1 MAVERGLGAGGLP
14 EDPMIAEA
22 ESLQNVID
30 LPAQPG
36 VTEFDDGSAIIG
48 DYEADQPP
56 VQPVPFDGNLAEVVD
71 EAELGRISSDLVNSI
86 EDDLASREDWED
98 TYKRGLEFLGMKT
111 EERSEPFEGSSGV
124 IHPLLAESVTQ
135 FQAQA
140 YRELLP
146 ATGPVRTAVVGA
158 QNEMLVKQSERV
170 KDYMNYMITY
180 EMEEYDPE
188 LDQML
193 FYLPVIG
200 STFKKVYFDPLKGR
214 AVSKFIHAEDMI
226 VPYGA
231 TDLLSSPRI
240 THRIS
245 MDSNEVRKLQLTGFY
260 RDIDIPY
267 ESEGGNYQADEVE
280 ETIDDVQGVHPS
292 GPSEDL
298 NLYEVHASLDIEGF
312 EDIGSDGTPTGL
324 KLPYIITIV
333 AESGDVLSIRRNYQE
348 VDPMRRAK
356 QYFVHYK
363 FLPGL
368 GFYGL
373 GLTHMIGG
381 LAQASTS
388 ILRQLIDAGTLSN
401 LPAGFKARGARIR
414 DEDNPLQPGEFRD
427 IDVVGGTLQGSLMPL
442 PFKEP
447 SGTLYNLLGTLVDA
461 GRRFAS
467 MADMKIG
474 EMSGETP
481 VGTTMAI
488 MERGTKVMSA
498 IHKRLHYS
506 QKIEFK
512 LLSRIF
518 SETIQAYPYAANM
531 QMGPEV
537 FVQDFDQRV
546 DVLPVSDPNIFSMS
560 QRIALAQTE
569 LQLVQSNP
577 QIHGGPQGLYQAYR
591 KMYEALGVNNID
603 AILPPPPQ
611 PQPVNPSKE
620 NQNALMGAPLQAFPD
635 QDHEAHIEAHMA
647 VMSTPAMQLNPQ
659 ALVVLQGH
667 IQEHIGLLAEAQAQQ
682 EIMSEIPPE
691 QMQMMQQQ
699 AQMMPPQ
706 QGPQGPMPQD
716 PMQMI
721 MMQFK
726 PQIDARAAQIAADM
740 TEQLVQAVSPQ
751 EEGQDPLVEIRQQ
764 ELQLKAADLQRKQ
777 GEFDARQEMDRE
789 KERNDVLIAQQRID
803 AQEKAIDERSRVAE
817 ERIQTQRDIAAVNA
831 KMKGQ

>member
-1 MAVERGLGAGGLP
+1 MAIERGLGAGGP
-14 EDPMIAEA
+14 ADMPMIPEEEA
-22 ESLQNVID
+22 LQNVIEM
-30 LPAQPG
+30 PAQPG
-36 VTEFDDGSAIIG
+36 VTEFDDGSAVIG
-48 DYEADQPP
+48 EYEDEMEAPID
-56 VQPVPFDGNLAEVVD
+56 VPFDGNLAEVVED
-71 EAELGRISSDLVNSI
+71 SVLGQISSSLVDSI
-86 EDDLASREDWED
+86 EDDLAARQDWED
-98 TYKRGLEFLGMKT
+98 TYKKGLEFLGMKT

-124 IHPLLAESVTQ
+124 VHPLLAESVTQ

-193 FYLPVIG
+193 FYLPVTG
-200 STFKKVYFDPLKGR
+200 STFKKVYYDPLKGR
-214 AVSKFIHAEDMI
+214 AVSKFIQAEDLI

-231 TDLLSSPRI
+231 TDLMSSPRI

-260 RDIDIPY
+260 RDIDLPTQ
-267 ESEGGNYQADEVE
+267 SEGGDSSTDEIE
-280 ETIDDVQGVHPS
+280 ESIDDIQGVHPS
-292 GPSEDL
+292 GPSEEL
-298 NLYEVHASLDIEGF
+298 TLYEVHASLDIEGF
-312 EDIGSDGTPTGL
+312 EDVGADGEPTGL
-324 KLPYIITIV
+324 RLPYIVTIV
-333 AESGDVLSIRRNYQE
+333 ADSGDVLSVRRNYNE
-348 VDPMRRAK
+348 MDPMKRAK

-467 MADMKIG
+467 MADMKVG
-474 EMSGETP
+474 EMGGETP

-506 QKIEFK
+506 QKVEFK

-518 SETIQAYPYAANM
+518 AETVQAYPYPADM
-531 QMGPEV
+531 QMGPEI
-537 FVQDFDQRV
+537 FVQDFDQRI

-603 AILPPPPQ
+603 AILPPPP
-611 PQPVNPSKE
+611 PPPPPANPAKE
-620 NQNALMGAPLQAFPD
+620 NQMALMGAPLQAFPE
-635 QDHEAHIEAHMA
+635 QDHQAHIETHMA
-647 VMSTPAMQLNPQ
+647 VMSTPAMELNPQ
-659 ALVVLQGH
+659 AIMALQGH
-667 IQEHIGLLAEAQAQQ
+667 IQEHIGMMAEAQAQQ
-682 EIMSEIPPE
+682 EIMSQIPPE

-699 AQMMPPQ
+699 AQMAPQ
-706 QGPQGPMPQD
+706 QPGQPPMD
-716 PMQMI
+716 P

-726 PQIDARAAQIAADM
+726 PQIDARAAEIIAEM
-740 TEQLVQAVSPQ
+740 TEQLAQAVAPPPQ
-751 EEGQDPLVEIRQQ
+751 SDPLVDIRNQ
-764 ELQLKAADLQRKQ
+764 ELQIKAADMQRKQ
-777 GEFDARQEMDRE
+777 QEFEAKQEMESE

-803 AQEKAIDERSRVAE
+803 AQEKGIDERSRIAE
-817 ERIQTQRDIAAVNA
+817 ERIQTQRDIAALNIRQ
-831 KMKGQ
+831 KGQ

>member
-1 MAVERGLGAGGLP
+1 MAVERGLGAGGP
-14 EDPMIAEA
+14 ADVPMIPDEGMI
-22 ESLQNVID
+22 ENVIEM
-30 LPAQPG
+30 PAQPG
-36 VTEFDDGSAIIG
+36 ITEFDDGSAVVG
-48 DYEADQPP
+48 DYEDEMEPRP
-56 VQPVPFDGNLAEVVD
+56 DVPFDGNLADVID
-71 EAELGRISSDLVNSI
+71 EAELGRISSDLVGSI
-86 EDDLASREDWED
+86 EDDLSSREDWED
-98 TYKRGLEFLGMKT
+98 TYKKGLEFLGMKT

-146 ATGPVRTAVVGA
+146 ATGPVRTSVIGA

-214 AVSKFIHAEDMI
+214 AVSKFIHAEDLV

-231 TDLLSSPRI
+231 TDLASSPRI

-245 MDSNEVRKLQLTGFY
+245 MDSNEIRKMQLVGFY
-260 RDIDIPY
+260 RDIDLPT
-267 ESEGGNYQADEVE
+267 GGMGEDDMADEVE
-280 ETIDDVQGVHPS
+280 ESIDDIQGVHPS
-292 GPSEDL
+292 GPSEEL
-298 NLYEVHASLDIEGF
+298 TLYEVHTSLDIDGF
-312 EDIGSDGTPTGL
+312 EDMGMDGEPTGL

-333 AESGDVLSIRRNYQE
+333 ADTGDVLAIRRNYVE
-348 VDPMRRAK
+348 ADPMKRAK

-414 DEDNPLQPGEFRD
+414 DEDAPLQPGEFRD

-467 MADMKIG
+467 MADLKVG
-474 EMSGETP
+474 EMGGETP

-512 LLSRIF
+512 LLARIF
-518 SETIQAYPYAANM
+518 SETVQSYPYAADM
-531 QMGPEV
+531 MMGPEI
-537 FVQDFDQRV
+537 FVQDFAPQI

-577 QIHGGPQGLYQAYR
+577 QIHGGPQGLYAAYR
-591 KMYEALGVNNID
+591 KMYEALGVTNID

-611 PQPVNPSKE
+611 PQPMNPAKE
-620 NQNALMGAPLQAFPD
+620 NQMALQGAPLQAFPD
-635 QDHEAHIEAHMA
+635 QDHQAHIETHMA
-647 VMSTPAMQLNPQ
+647 VMSTPAMELNPQ
-659 ALVVLQGH
+659 AIIALQGH
-667 IQEHIGLLAEAQAQQ
+667 IQEHIGMMAESQAQQ
-682 EIMSEIPPE
+682 EIMSQIPPE

-706 QGPQGPMPQD
+706 PGQPPAD
-716 PMQMI
+716 P

-726 PQIDARAAQIAADM
+726 PQIDARAAELIAEM
-740 TEQLVQAVSPQ
+740 TEQLAQAVAPPPQ
-751 EEGQDPLVEIRQQ
+751 SDPLVDIRNQ
-764 ELQLKAADLQRKQ
+764 ELQLKAADMQRKQ
-777 GEFDARQEMDRE
+777 QEFEAKQEMESE
-789 KERNDVLIAQQRID
+789 KERNDILIAQQRID

-817 ERIQTQRDIAAVNA
+817 ERIQTQRDIAALNSA
-831 KMKGQ
+831 MKGQ

>member
-1 MAVERGLGAGGLP
+1 MAIERGLGAGGLP
-14 EDPMIAEA
+14 QDPMVAEA

-36 VTEFDDGSAIIG
+36 VTEFDDGSAVVGEFEEQAAIP
-48 DYEADQPP
+48 AN
-56 VQPVPFDGNLAEVVD
+56 VPFDGNLADVIGED
-71 EAELGRISSDLVNSI
+71 ELGRISSDLVGSI

-98 TYKRGLEFLGMKT
+98 TYKTGLEFLGMKT
-111 EERSEPFEGSSGV
+111 EDRTEPFEGSSGV

-146 ATGPVRTAVVGA
+146 ATGPVRTSVIGA

-193 FYLPVIG
+193 FYLPVVG
-200 STFKKVYFDPLKGR
+200 STFKKVYFDPLKQR
-214 AVSKFIHAEDMI
+214 AVSKFIHAEDLV

-231 TDLLSSPRI
+231 IDLVSSPRV
-240 THRIS
+240 THRIT
-245 MDSNEVRKLQLTGFY
+245 MDSNEVRKMQIVGFY
-260 RDIDIPY
+260 RDIDLPT
-267 ESEGGNYQADEVE
+267 GGYGEDDMADEVE
-280 ETIDDVQGVHPS
+280 ESINDIQGVHPS

-298 NLYEVHASLDIEGF
+298 TLYEVHTSLDIEGF
-312 EDIGSDGTPTGL
+312 EDMGADGEPTGL
-324 KLPYIITIV
+324 KLPYIVTII
-333 AESGDVLSIRRNYQE
+333 ADSGEVLAVRRNFME
-348 VDPMRRAK
+348 MDPMKRAK

-467 MADMKIG
+467 MADLKVG
-474 EMSGETP
+474 EMGGETP

-512 LLSRIF
+512 LLARIF
-518 SETIQAYPYAANM
+518 SETIQSYPYQADM
-531 QMGPEV
+531 QMGPEI
-537 FVQDFDQRV
+537 FVQDFGGQI

-577 QIHGGPQGLYQAYR
+577 QIHGGPQGLYAAYR
-591 KMYEALGVNNID
+591 KMYEALGVTNID

-611 PQPVNPSKE
+611 PQPMNAAKE
-620 NQNALMGAPLQAFPD
+620 NQMALQGAPLQAFPD
-635 QDHEAHIEAHMA
+635 QDHQAHIETHMA
-647 VMSTPAMQLNPQ
+647 VMSTPAMELNPQ
-659 ALVVLQGH
+659 AIMALQGH
-667 IQEHIGLLAEAQAQQ
+667 IQEHIGLMAEQQAQQ
-682 EIMSEIPPE
+682 EVMAQIPPE

-706 QGPQGPMPQD
+706 PGQPPAD
-716 PMQMI
+716 PMMQM
-721 MMQFK
+721 K
-726 PQIDARAAQIAADM
+726 PQIDSLAAEKIAEM
-740 TEQLVQAVSPQ
+740 TEQLAQAVAPPPQ
-751 EEGQDPLVEIRQQ
+751 SDPLVDIRNQ
-764 ELQLKAADLQRKQ
+764 ELQLKAADMQRKQ
-777 GEFDARQEMDRE
+777 QEFDAKQEMESE
-789 KERNDVLIAQQRID
+789 KERNDVLIAQQRVD

-817 ERIQTQRDIAAVNA
+817 ERIQTQRDIAALNS
-831 KMKGQ
+831 KMKGN

>member
-1 MAVERGLGAGGLP
+1 MAVERGLGAGGP
-14 EDPMIAEA
+14 ADVPMIPDEGMI
-22 ESLQNVID
+22 ENVIEM
-30 LPAQPG
+30 PAQPG
-36 VTEFDDGSAIIG
+36 ITEFDDGSAVVG
-48 DYEADQPP
+48 DYEDEMEPRP
-56 VQPVPFDGNLAEVVD
+56 DVPFDGNLADVID
-71 EAELGRISSDLVNSI
+71 EAELGRISSDLVGSI
-86 EDDLASREDWED
+86 EDDLSSREDWED
-98 TYKRGLEFLGMKT
+98 TYKKGLEFLGMKT

-146 ATGPVRTAVVGA
+146 ATGPVRTSVIGA

-214 AVSKFIHAEDMI
+214 AVSKFIHAEDLV

-231 TDLLSSPRI
+231 TDLASSPRI

-245 MDSNEVRKLQLTGFY
+245 MDSNEIRKMQLVGFY
-260 RDIDIPY
+260 RDIDLPT
-267 ESEGGNYQADEVE
+267 GGMGEDDMADEVE
-280 ETIDDVQGVHPS
+280 ESIDDIQGVHPS
-292 GPSEDL
+292 GPSEEL
-298 NLYEVHASLDIEGF
+298 TLYEVHTSLDIDGF
-312 EDIGSDGTPTGL
+312 EDMGMDGEPTGL

-333 AESGDVLSIRRNYQE
+333 ADTGDVLAIRRNYVE
-348 VDPMRRAK
+348 ADPMKRAK

-414 DEDNPLQPGEFRD
+414 DEDAPLQPGEFRD

-467 MADMKIG
+467 MADLKVG
-474 EMSGETP
+474 EMGGETP

-506 QKIEFK
+506 QKVEFK
-512 LLSRIF
+512 LLARIF
-518 SETIQAYPYAANM
+518 SETVQSYPYAADM
-531 QMGPEV
+531 MMGPEI
-537 FVQDFDQRV
+537 FVQDFAPQI

-591 KMYEALGVNNID
+591 KMYEALGVTNID

-611 PQPVNPSKE
+611 PQPMNPAKE
-620 NQNALMGAPLQAFPD
+620 NQMALQGAPLQAFPD
-635 QDHEAHIEAHMA
+635 QDHQAHIETHMA
-647 VMSTPAMQLNPQ
+647 VMSTPAMELNPQ
-659 ALVVLQGH
+659 AIIALQGH
-667 IQEHIGLLAEAQAQQ
+667 IQEHIGMMAESQAQQ
-682 EIMSEIPPE
+682 EVMSQVPPE

-706 QGPQGPMPQD
+706 PGQPPAD
-716 PMQMI
+716 P

-726 PQIDARAAQIAADM
+726 PQIDARAAELIAEM
-740 TEQLVQAVSPQ
+740 TEQLAQAVAPPPQ
-751 EEGQDPLVEIRQQ
+751 SDPLVDIRNQ
-764 ELQLKAADLQRKQ
+764 ELQLKAADMQRKQ
-777 GEFDARQEMDRE
+777 QEFEAKQEMESE
-789 KERNDVLIAQQRID
+789 KERNDILIAQQRID

-817 ERIQTQRDIAAVNA
+817 ERIQTQRDIAALNSA
-831 KMKGQ
+831 MKGQ

>member
-1 MAVERGLGAGGLP
+1 MAVERGLGSGGLP
-14 EDPMIAEA
+14 EAPMIPE
-22 ESLQNVID
+22 EDILQNVVD

-48 DYEADQPP
+48 EYEEEQAPIAD
-56 VQPVPFDGNLAEVVD
+56 VGFDGNLAEVVD
-71 EAELGRISSDLVNSI
+71 EAELGRISSDLVGSI
-86 EDDLASREDWED
+86 EDDLAAREDWED

-146 ATGPVRTAVVGA
+146 ATGPVRTSVVGA

-231 TDLLSSPRI
+231 TDLMSSPRI
-240 THRIS
+240 THRIT

-260 RDIDIPY
+260 RDIELPG
-267 ESEGGNYQADEVE
+267 ESESDTAAMGEVE
-280 ETIDDVQGVHPS
+280 ESIDDIQGVHPS
-292 GPSEDL
+292 GPSEEL
-298 NLYEVHASLDIEGF
+298 TLYEVHTSLDIEGF
-312 EDIGSDGTPTGL
+312 EDMGANGEPTGL
-324 KLPYIITIV
+324 RLPYIITIV
-333 AESGDVLSIRRNYQE
+333 ADSGDVLSVRRNYPE
-348 VDPMRRAK
+348 MDPMKRAK

-388 ILRQLIDAGTLSN
+388 ILRQLMDAGTLSN

-467 MADMKIG
+467 MADMKVG

-518 SETIQAYPYAANM
+518 AETIQAYPYPADM

-546 DVLPVSDPNIFSMS
+546 DVLPSSDPNIFSMS

-611 PQPVNPSKE
+611 PQPANPSKE

-635 QDHEAHIEAHMA
+635 QDHESHIEAHMA
-647 VMSTPAMQLNPQ
+647 VMSTPAMQLNPN
-659 ALVVLQGH
+659 AIMALQGH

-682 EIMSEIPPE
+682 EIMSQIPPE

-706 QGPQGPMPQD
+706 EGPQGPMPPD
-716 PMQMI
+716 P

-726 PQIDARAAQIAADM
+726 PQIDARAAEIIAEM
-740 TEQLVQAVSPQ
+740 TEQLAQAVAPPPQ
-751 EEGQDPLVEIRQQ
+751 SDPLVDIRNQ

-777 GEFDARQEMDRE
+777 SEFEAKQEFDRE
-789 KERNDVLIAQQRID
+789 RERNDVLTAQQRID
-803 AQEKAIDERSRVAE
+803 VSEAALADKTRVAE
-817 ERIQTQRDIAAVNA
+817 ERIQTQRDIAALNA
-831 KMKGQ
+831 SMKGQ

>member
-1 MAVERGLGAGGLP
+1 MAVERGLGSGGLP
-14 EDPMIAEA
+14 EELMIPE
-22 ESLQNVID
+22 EEMLQNVVD
-30 LPAQPG
+30 LPLQPG
-36 VTEFDDGSAIIG
+36 VTEFDDGSAVIG
-48 DYEADQPP
+48 EYDEGQEP
-56 VQPVPFDGNLAEVVD
+56 VPQVPFDGNLAEVID
-71 EAELGRISSDLVNSI
+71 ESELGRIASDLVGSI
-86 EDDLASREDWED
+86 EDDLSSRQDWED
-98 TYKRGLEFLGMKT
+98 TYKTGLGFLGMKT

-124 IHPLLAESVTQ
+124 VHPLLAESVTQ

-158 QNEMLVKQSERV
+158 QNEIIVKQSERV

-214 AVSKFIHAEDMI
+214 AVSRFIHAEDMI

-231 TDLLSSPRI
+231 SDLLSSPRI
-240 THRIS
+240 THRIT
-245 MDSNEVRKLQLTGFY
+245 MDSNEIRKLQLAGFY
-260 RDIDIPY
+260 RDVDLPDY
-267 ESEGGNYQADEVE
+267 SEGDTSGMDEIE
-280 ETIDDVQGVHPS
+280 ESIDDVQGIHPS
-292 GPSEDL
+292 GSSEEL
-298 NLYEVHASLDIEGF
+298 TLYEVHAALDIEGF
-312 EDIGSDGTPTGL
+312 EDMGVDGEPTGL
-324 KLPYIITIV
+324 RLPYIVTVI
-333 AESGDVLSIRRNYQE
+333 ADSNEVLSVRRNYQE
-348 VDPMRRAK
+348 IDPMKRAK

-414 DEDNPLQPGEFRD
+414 EEDTPLQPGEFRD

-467 MADMKIG
+467 MADMKVG
-474 EMSGETP
+474 EMSGDTP

-512 LLSRIF
+512 LLSKIF
-518 SETIQAYPYAANM
+518 SETIQAYPYAADM
-531 QMGPEV
+531 QMGPEI
-537 FVQDFDQRV
+537 FVQDFAPQI

-603 AILPPPPQ
+603 AILPPPP
-611 PQPVNPSKE
+611 PPPPPANPAKE
-620 NQNALMGAPLQAFPD
+620 NQNALMGAPLQAFPE
-635 QDHEAHIEAHMA
+635 QEHQAHIETHMA
-647 VMSTPAMQLNPQ
+647 VMSTPAMELNPQ
-659 ALVVLQGH
+659 AIMSLQGH
-667 IQEHIGLLAEAQAQQ
+667 IQEHIGLMAEAQAQQ
-682 EIMSEIPPE
+682 EVMSQIPPE

-699 AQMMPPQ
+699 AQMMPP
-706 QGPQGPMPQD
+706 PQPGQPPAD
-716 PMQMI
+716 P

-726 PQIDARAAQIAADM
+726 PQIDARAAEIISEM
-740 TEQLVQAVSPQ
+740 TEQLAQAVAPPPQ
-751 EEGQDPLVEIRQQ
+751 SDPLVDIRNQ
-764 ELQLKAADLQRKQ
+764 ELQIKAADLQRKQ
-777 GEFDARQEMDRE
+777 TEFEAKQELDRE
-789 KERNDVLIAQQRID
+789 KERNDVLTAQQRID
-803 AQEKAIDERSRVAE
+803 VSEAALADKTRIAE
-817 ERIQTQRDIAAVNA
+817 DRIQTQRDIAALNSN
-831 KMKGQ
+831 KKG

>member
-1 MAVERGLGAGGLP
+1 MAVERGLGSGGLP
-14 EDPMIAEA
+14 EAPMIPEQ
-22 ESLQNVID
+22 EILQNVID

-48 DYEADQPP
+48 EYEEEQAPIAD
-56 VQPVPFDGNLAEVVD
+56 VGFDGNLAEVVD
-71 EAELGRISSDLVNSI
+71 EAELGRISSDLVGSI
-86 EDDLASREDWED
+86 EDDLAAREDWED

-146 ATGPVRTAVVGA
+146 ATGPVRTSVVGA

-170 KDYMNYMITY
+170 EDYMNYMITY

-240 THRIS
+240 THRIT
-245 MDSNEVRKLQLTGFY
+245 MYSNEVRKLQLNGFY
-260 RDIDIPY
+260 RDIDLPS
-267 ESEGGNYQADEVE
+267 ESESYTAAMSEVE
-280 ETIDDVQGVHPS
+280 ESIDDVQGIHPS
-292 GPSEDL
+292 GPSDEL
-298 NLYEVHASLDIEGF
+298 TLYEVHTSLDIEGF
-312 EDIGSDGTPTGL
+312 EDMGANGEPTGL
-324 KLPYIITIV
+324 RLPYIITIV
-333 AESGDVLSIRRNYQE
+333 ADSGDVLSVRRNYPE
-348 VDPMRRAK
+348 MDPMKRAK

-467 MADMKIG
+467 MADMKVG

-506 QKIEFK
+506 QKVEFK

-518 SETIQAYPYAANM
+518 AETVQSYPYAADM

-537 FVQDFDQRV
+537 FVQDFDQRI
-546 DVLPVSDPNIFSMS
+546 DVLPSSDPNIFSMS

-611 PQPVNPSKE
+611 PQPANPSKE

-635 QDHEAHIEAHMA
+635 QDHESHIEAHMA
-647 VMSTPAMQLNPQ
+647 VMSTPAMQLNPN
-659 ALVVLQGH
+659 AIMALQGH

-682 EIMSEIPPE
+682 EIMSQIPPE

-706 QGPQGPMPQD
+706 EGPQGPMPPD
-716 PMQMI
+716 P

-726 PQIDARAAQIAADM
+726 PQIDARAAEIIAEM
-740 TEQLVQAVSPQ
+740 TEQLAQAVAPPPQ
-751 EEGQDPLVEIRQQ
+751 SDPLVDIRNQ

-777 GEFDARQEMDRE
+777 SEFEAKQEFDRE
-789 KERNDVLIAQQRID
+789 RERNDVLTAQQRID
-803 AQEKAIDERSRVAE
+803 VSEAALADKTRVAE
-817 ERIQTQRDIAAVNA
+817 ERIQTQRDIAALNA
-831 KMKGQ
+831 SMKGQ